1 MTALVLLA
9 ALATACGEGTVWDS
23 ASQTCIVTNP
33 SDSNFDGCVQLND
46 LLDLLSAY
54 GDCGA
59 EESAWQC
66 GDPLEYQGYDYE
78 TVQIGEQCWFAE
90 NVRYLPD
97 VSPPSVG
104 SVDQAHAYVMNYSGS
119 DEQFARTTIEYLE
132 YGVLYNY
139 EAIQLWELCPSG
151 WRSPNISDLTA
162 LVSPFGGLDSAG
174 EEIKSTSIGGN
185 NVTGF
190 NGKAGGYRN
199 ESSFGLEGV
208 FGLFWMPQDEAY
220 FDIYYDNDD
229 VDIYY
234 IANGN
239 YDRSRAMS
247 IRCIK
252 DSE

>member
-1 MTALVLLA
+1 M
-9 ALATACGEGTVWDS
+9 CIRDS
-23 ASQTCIVTNP
+23 
-33 SDSNFDGCVQLND
+33 
-46 LLDLLSAY
+46 
-54 GDCGA
+54 
-59 EESAWQC
+59 
-66 GDPLEYQGYDYE
+66 YE

-90 NVRYLPD
+90 NVRYLPE

-104 SVDQAHAYVMNYSGS
+104 SVEQAHAYVMNYSGS
-119 DEQFARTTIEYLE
+119 DEQFAKTTIEYLE

-139 EAIQLWELCPSG
+139 EAIEAWELCPNG

-162 LVSPFGGLDSAG
+162 LVAPFGSLDSAG
-174 EEIKSTSIGGN
+174 EELKSTSIGGN

-229 VDIYY
+229 VDIYE
-234 IANGN
+234 IANYGDF
-239 YDRSRAMS
+239 DRSRGMS
-247 IRCIK
+247 VRCIK
-252 DSE
+252 DTE